1 MTFPNV
7 PERVLALVTQLH
19 VSRESWLRIEQFVE
33 LLLKWQQSMNLI
45 SPASIPLIWDRHV
58 LDSLQVLPF
67 IPFGTKTVA
76 DLGSGS
82 GFPALPL
89 AIASDLEFHLYESNN
104 KKAAFLREAMRVTG
118 CKGAVHPERL
128 EGKSPTAG
136 YPPVQLV
143 TARALSSLTDLL
155 TLAEPFMK
163 SGAQALFHKGQDVDL
178 ELTQA
183 EKYWKI
189 QHTKHPSLTDSQGI
203 ILAVQEASRDQ
214 RNQ

>member
-1 MTFPNV
+1 MTYPK
-7 PERVLALVTQLH
+7 PTERVLAVVEQLH
-19 VSRESWLRIEQFVE
+19 VSRESWLRIEQFIE
-33 LLLKWQQSMNLI
+33 LLLRWQQSINLI
-45 SPASIPLIWDRHV
+45 SPASIPLIWERHV
-58 LDSLQVLPF
+58 LDSLQILPL
-67 IPFGTKTVA
+67 IPLNTQTVA

-89 AIASDLEFHLYESNN
+89 AIASGLEFHLYESNN
-104 KKAAFLREAMRVTG
+104 KKAAFLREAMRVTE
-118 CKGAVHPERL
+118 CMGAVHPQRL
-128 EGKSPTAG
+128 EGKIPTGG
-136 YPPVQLV
+136 YPQVQLV

-183 EKYWKI
+183 QKYWKI
-189 QHTKHPSLTDSQGI
+189 QFTKHQSLTDSQGI

-214 RNQ
+214 RNP